1 MKDNPNIKCVRVDV
15 EESNIPYKVKEFP
28 SLKLFA
34 ARAKDRP
41 IDLTDYLMTDEIEAE
56 IKRSVSLPW
65 TDMIDEYLL
74 DVGEIYFDLTRQ
86 EIMLEKEQMMQKNKK
101 KMEKKA
107 AKLKKENQQKDDL

>member
-34 ARAKDRP
+34 SRAKDRP
-41 IDLTDYLMTDEIEAE
+41 IDLTDYFMTDEIEAE

-74 DVGEIYFDLTRQ
+74 DVGEIYFDLTKQ
-86 EIMLEKEQMMQKNKK
+86 EIMLERVKIMEKNKK
-101 KMEKKA
+101 KLERKV
-107 AKLKKENQQKDDL
+107 AKLKNENQQKDDL